1 MKKEN
6 HKISLE
12 DLTLIEYPLLLDT
25 SALLSYYTKNRNPE
39 TLTEKFDEA
48 KKDYDF
54 FVLMKNY
61 VQNGSNFYIT
71 SLVSNELQNGYS
83 PSFKKKIKKVG
94 YCADHELLK
103 LHRKRR
109 EKNKMKR
116 ILEQAFQDNNK
127 ILQFEKD
134 EQILYDIIYN
144 RNLGLKEKY
153 KLSESDFD
161 FLVSGGVLAKS
172 GRGVALVSNDGGI
185 FRARKDILNKEK
197 FWPNKFK
204 FFVRE
209 DFLGFEKRGR

>member
-1 MKKEN
+1 MKN
-6 HKISLE
+6 HKISL
-12 DLTLIEYPLLLDT
+12 DSLALKEYLVLLDT
-25 SALLSYYTKNRNPE
+25 SVLLDYYTKNRDPE
-39 TLTEKFDEA
+39 TLTEKFA
-48 KKDYDF
+48 KAKEDYDF